1 MISGHVIAK
10 TDPFSYYWETMDS
23 RLWDRSEKWKGLAGI
38 HFAVFLFG
46 FAGLFPRW
54 IALPSVAIVFG
65 RTFFAALALGA
76 WARPFSRK
84 SVLPGRADSLL
95 LVVSG
100 MILAFH
106 WLAFF
111 QAIKLSTVAIGLLSY
126 SCFPVFVV
134 LAEPLVFRERFRS
147 RNLLFALVAL
157 FGVFL
162 IVPGSGSSD
171 SGFQGTLW
179 GLASGLTFAV
189 LMLINRQ
196 LSARL
201 PATVIAFFQDLSAT
215 FVLAPFWIMGKVRP
229 TLVYV
234 GLLMILGVLCTAVA
248 HTLFIRGMKSVR
260 AQKAGILALGE
271 SLYGIILAY
280 LLLGEIPGVRT
291 VIGGAII
298 LAVALLVTATT
309 DR

>member
-1 MISGHVIAK
+1 MHPV
-10 TDPFSYYWETMDS
+10 DCH
-23 RLWDRSEKWKGLAGI
+23 RSDQWKGLARI

-65 RTFFAALALGA
+65 RTFFATLALGA
-76 WARPFSRK
+76 WGRPFSRK
-84 SVLPGRADSLL
+84 IALPGRTDSVLL
-95 LVVSG
+95 AVSG
-100 MILAFH
+100 AVLAFH
-106 WLAFF
+106 WVAFF
-111 QAIKLSTVAIGLLSY
+111 QSVKVGTVAVALLSY

-147 RNLLFALVAL
+147 RNLLLALISL

-162 IVPGSGSSD
+162 IAPGSGRTA
-171 SGFQGTLW
+171 SGFQSILW

-189 LMLINRQ
+189 LLLINRE
-196 LSARL
+196 LGTRL

-215 FVLAPFWIMGKVRP
+215 VVLTPF
-229 TLVYV
+229 LVIERIRLTPVYI
-234 GLLMILGVLCTAVA
+234 GLLVILGVFCTAVA
-248 HTLFIRGMKSVR
+248 HTLFIRGMKRVS

-280 LLLGEIPGVRT
+280 LLLGEIPELLTG
-291 VIGGAII
+291 IGGAII
-298 LAVALLVTATT
+298 LAVALLVTATN
-309 DR
+309 DC

>member
-1 MISGHVIAK
+1 
-10 TDPFSYYWETMDS
+10 MDS
-23 RLWDRSEKWKGLAGI
+23 PVGCGSEKWKGLAGI

-46 FAGLFPRW
+46 FAGLFSRW

-76 WARPFSRK
+76 WTRPFSRK
-84 SVLPGRADSLL
+84 TELPGRTDTLL
-95 LVVSG
+95 LVISG
-100 MILAFH
+100 SILAFH

-111 QAIKLSTVAIGLLSY
+111 QSIKVSTVAIGLLSY

-134 LAEPLVFRERFRS
+134 LAEPLAFRERFRS
-147 RNLLFALVAL
+147 RNLLFALTAL
-157 FGVFL
+157 FGVSL
-162 IVPGSGSSD
+162 IVPGSGWSD
-171 SGFQGTLW
+171 SGFQGVLW

-189 LMLINRQ
+189 LMLINRH

-201 PATVIAFFQDLSAT
+201 PAAVIAFFQDLSAT
-215 FVLAPFWIMGKVRP
+215 FVLAPFLIIEKVRW
-229 TLVYV
+229 TLVYI

-248 HTLFIRGMKSVR
+248 HTLFIRGMKRVR
-260 AQKAGILALGE
+260 AQKAGIIALGE

-280 LLLGEIPGVRT
+280 LLLGEIPGIRT
-291 VIGGAII
+291 VIGGVII
-298 LAVALLVTATT
+298 LAAALLVTATP